1 MLMKYCVETGDKENL
16 NWIGLIANVLCEIL
30 IKSTDIQILQ
40 RGTSFLRFYVALC
53 KEIIIQQ

>member
-1 MLMKYCVETGDKENL
+1 MLMKYCVETGDNENL

-40 RGTSFLRFYVALC
+40 RGTSF
-53 KEIIIQQ
+53 